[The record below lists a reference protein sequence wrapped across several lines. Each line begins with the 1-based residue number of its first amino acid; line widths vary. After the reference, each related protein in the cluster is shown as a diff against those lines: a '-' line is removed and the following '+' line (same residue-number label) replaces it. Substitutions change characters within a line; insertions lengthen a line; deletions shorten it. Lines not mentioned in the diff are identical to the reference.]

1 MSCSARTRTLAPLVA
16 IGLAV
21 TVALASGCGVG
32 GAAAVTA
39 SMESPPRPAAESPG
53 EFEDEF
59 GDLLPPGAT
68 LPDLSLP
75 EGAEELEECFQLT
88 SAYTE
93 VVVLTFSGDP
103 EGRLPSLFDQ
113 LDAAAPDD
121 VRDDLAIVRRVTTD
135 AVDSGLLDT
144 TGALLSEEYT
154 TANEV
159 VIGWLSELCTGGG

>member
-1 MSCSARTRTLAPLVA
+1 MSPSVRTRILVVGLVA
-16 IGLAV
+16 TA
-21 TVALASGCGVG
+21 ALATGCGLG

-39 SMESPPRPAAESPG
+39 SMESSPRPAAESPG

-59 GDLLPPGAT
+59 GDVLPPGAT

-75 EGAEELEECFQLT
+75 EGAEELEECFELT

-103 EGRLPSLFDQ
+103 EGRMPGLFDQ

-121 VRDDLAIVRRVTTD
+121 VRDDLATVRRITTE
-135 AVDSGLLDT
+135 AADSGLLDT

-154 TANEV
+154 EANEV

>member
-1 MSCSARTRTLAPLVA
+1 
-16 IGLAV
+16 
-21 TVALASGCGVG
+21 
-32 GAAAVTA
+32 
-39 SMESPPRPAAESPG
+39 
-53 EFEDEF
+53 
-59 GDLLPPGAT
+59 
-68 LPDLSLP
+68 
-75 EGAEELEECFQLT
+75 
-88 SAYTE
+88 
-93 VVVLTFSGDP
+93 VLTFSGYP

>member
-1 MSCSARTRTLAPLVA
+1 MNPSVRSRILAVVLVA
-16 IGLAV
+16 AAAV
-21 TVALASGCGVG
+21 AASGCGLG

-59 GDLLPPGAT
+59 GDMLPPGAT

-103 EGRLPSLFDQ
+103 EGRLPELFDQ

-121 VRDDLAIVRRVTTD
+121 VRDDLATVRRVTTD

-154 TANEV
+154 AANEV
-159 VIGWLSELCTGGG
+159 IIGWLSELCTGGG

>member
-1 MSCSARTRTLAPLVA
+1 MSPSVRTRILAVA
-16 IGLAV
+16 IV
-21 TVALASGCGVG
+21 TTAALATGCGLG

-39 SMESPPRPAAESPG
+39 SMESPPRPAADSPG

-59 GDLLPPGAT
+59 GDVLPPGAT

-75 EGAEELEECFQLT
+75 EGAEQLEECFQLT

-103 EGRLPSLFDQ
+103 EGRLPGLFDQ

-121 VRDDLAIVRRVTTD
+121 VRDDLATVRRVTTE

-154 TANEV
+154 AANEV

>member
-1 MSCSARTRTLAPLVA
+1 MSPSVRTRILAVALVA
-16 IGLAV
+16 TA
-21 TVALASGCGVG
+21 ALATGCGLG

-39 SMESPPRPAAESPG
+39 SMESPPRPDAESPG

-59 GDLLPPGAT
+59 GDEFGDVLPPGAT

-75 EGAEELEECFQLT
+75 EGAEQLEECFQLT

-103 EGRLPSLFDQ
+103 EGRLSGLFDQ

-121 VRDDLAIVRRVTTD
+121 VRDDLATVRRVTTE

-154 TANEV
+154 AANEV
-159 VIGWLSELCTGGG
+159 VIGWLSELCAGGG